1 MIPFAINTWGVALL
15 VGVCED
21 DHFTRSML
29 TAALEQAGIEVA
41 ISSPSASDALE
52 KLSQTPAI
60 KAFVIDLHLGDGPNG
75 LDLARAI
82 RRGYPDVAIVFLS
95 SFEDPQLLEPE
106 FLGLPTGSQY
116 VVKSSINSIDQLLQA
131 IYAACERKR
140 GETFS
145 GGLASELTQKQLSVL
160 ALVSQ
165 GLSNSEIA
173 RELEVSE
180 DTIEGVVRRTAK
192 RLGISREQSTN
203 QRVLMVRAYLKAVG
217 GLR

>member
-1 MIPFAINTWGVALL
+1 
-15 VGVCED
+15 
-21 DHFTRSML
+21 ML
-29 TAALEQAGIEVA
+29 TAALEQAGIDVV
-41 ISSPSASDALE
+41 ISSPTASHALE
-52 KLSQTPAI
+52 QLAGSTGIQ
-60 KAFVIDLHLGDGPNG
+60 AFIIDLHLGDGPNG

-82 RRGYPDVAIVFLS
+82 RREKPEVAFVFLS

-116 VVKSSINSIDQLLQA
+116 VVKSSVNSIDQLLKA
-131 IYAACERKR
+131 LYAACERRR
-140 GETFS
+140 GDVVS
-145 GGLASELTQKQLSVL
+145 GGLAAELTQKQISVL
-160 ALVSQ
+160 ALISQ

-173 RELEVSE
+173 RELDVSE
-180 DTIEGVVRRTAK
+180 DTIEGIVRRTAK